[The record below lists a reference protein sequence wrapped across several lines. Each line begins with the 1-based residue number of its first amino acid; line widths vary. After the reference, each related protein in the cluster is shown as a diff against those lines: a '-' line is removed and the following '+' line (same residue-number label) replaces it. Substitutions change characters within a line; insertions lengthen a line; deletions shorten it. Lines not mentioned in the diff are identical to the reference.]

1 MGAAKAIK
9 ETFEKERSGTKD
21 QSYDYKALQ
30 RERLIGY
37 RKEKTAV
44 VRVKK
49 PTNIAKARSL
59 GYKAKKGI
67 VVVRVRVRRGSGA
80 QRRPRKGRKPKRMG
94 VKKLTRAISIK
105 GIAEH
110 RASRKYENCEVLNS
124 YKLGADG
131 KSHYYEVILVDTSAP
146 EIKSDKNL
154 KWICRKTQRGRAERG
169 LTSAGKK
176 SRGLHKKGRG
186 SEKDRPSRNSRIKQ
200 KARKARTK

>member
-1 MGAAKAIK
+1 MSATKAIK

-30 RERLIGY
+30 RERMIGY
-37 RKEKTAV
+37 RKEKTAI
-44 VRVKK
+44 VRIKK

-67 VVVRVRVRRGSGA
+67 IVVRARVRRGSGA
-80 QRRPRKGRKPKRMG
+80 HRRPRKGRKPKRMG

-105 GIAEH
+105 GIAEQ
-110 RASRKYENCEVLNS
+110 RSSRKFENCEVLNS
-124 YKLGADG
+124 YKVGADG
-131 KSHYYEVILVDTSAP
+131 KSHYYEVILIDTAAP

-154 KWICRKTQRGRAERG
+154 KWISGKTHKGRAERG

-176 SRGLHKKGRG
+176 SRGLQKKGIG
-186 SEKDRPSRNSRIKQ
+186 TEKDRPSRNSRLKQ
-200 KARKARTK
+200 KARKAKNK